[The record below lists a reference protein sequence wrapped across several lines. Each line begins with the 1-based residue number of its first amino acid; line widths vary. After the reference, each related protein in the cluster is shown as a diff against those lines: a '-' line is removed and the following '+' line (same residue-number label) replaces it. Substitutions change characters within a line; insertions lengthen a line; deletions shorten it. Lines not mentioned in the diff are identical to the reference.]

1 VRGEWQGA
9 RGIQARKRRRAMGK
23 REEALKAAER
33 CAEYLK
39 ARYGVK
45 RVIPFGSVVG
55 DGPWHEG
62 SDLDLAVEGLA
73 AEHFYRA
80 LAELER
86 MVPPWLPVDLVP
98 LEEVSERVR
107 KHILGEEK
115 MPEDRYLALKIRI
128 EGEIENIEKVVEGAR
143 SYLAQAPSVVPEI
156 EMRGLA
162 TYVEDFYS
170 GCERIFERVAVYLDG
185 GVPKGES
192 WHKELL
198 EQMVG
203 RGPLGA
209 RPPVLSQEIAER
221 LDDYRS
227 FRHRRRHRYGFE
239 LEWKKVRD
247 LAEGMVDLWEGVKRE
262 LRRFGEWL
270 EGKDRGEP

>member
-1 VRGEWQGA
+1 MD
-9 RGIQARKRRRAMGK
+9 KR
-23 REEALKAAER
+23 REEALKVAER

-55 DGPWHEG
+55 EGPWHEG

-73 AEHFYRA
+73 PEHFYRA

-86 MVPPWLPVDLVP
+86 MAPPWLPVDLVP

-115 MPEDRYLALKIRI
+115 MPKDPYLALKIRI
-128 EGEIENIEKVVEGAR
+128 EGEIENIEKVMEESKLLLDRVDKKGGVTFVEVRA
-143 SYLAQAPSVVPEI
+143 LASI
-156 EMRGLA
+156 
-162 TYVEDFYS
+162 VEDFYS
-170 GCERIFERVAVYLDG
+170 GCERIFERVAIYLDG

-203 RGPLGA
+203 KGPLQA
-209 RPPVLSQEIAER
+209 RPPVLSEETAER

-247 LAEGMVDLWEGVKRE
+247 LAEGMVDLWEEVKRQ
-262 LRRFGEWL
+262 LRQFEEWL
-270 EGKDRGEP
+270 GQKAGEGGELT